1 MPLKKTFLL
10 LYVSLAACMTACGAQ
25 ARRFELLYTFH
36 GADGNG
42 PVVSPILDDQG
53 NLYGTTRSGGAADKG
68 TVFKLAPDGNL
79 TALADFARHGSGA
92 EPLASLWRDAHGNLF
107 GTTWNDR
114 GGRHPPSGGT
124 LFEITASGREKTL
137 HRFAPFDPAGY
148 SPEGGVIGDAQGN
161 LYGATMLGGTYGYGV
176 AYKFA
181 PDGMMTVLHA
191 FGATA
196 DDGRQPVGSLA
207 MDAAGNLYGATT
219 QGGAQLA
226 GGAVFKIA
234 PDGTESIVH
243 SFFVLPGDGL
253 TPYGGVLLD
262 AAGNIYGTTMLGGRD
277 FDGTVYKLAPD
288 GTETILHSFSKYLD
302 GAQPMCSLVADAKGN
317 LYGSTSSFGPGDSGT
332 VFEIARDGT
341 FRTLHSFDTIGRHF
355 RNGIWPVGGLAI
367 DAAGNLYGTTSW
379 DGGTPGNH
387 GYGTVFKIS
396 AR

>member
-1 MPLKKTFLL
+1 MSLKKTFLL
-10 LYVSLAACMTACGAQ
+10 LGASLAACMTAGGAQ

-79 TALADFARHGSGA
+79 TTLADFARHGSGA
-92 EPLASLWRDAHGNLF
+92 EPLASLWRDTHGNLF
-107 GTTWNDR
+107 GTTWNVR
-114 GGRHPPSGGT
+114 AGRHSPSGGT
-124 LFEITASGREKTL
+124 LYEITASGREKTL
-137 HRFAPFDPAGY
+137 HRFSPFDPFGY
-148 SPEGGVIGDAQGN
+148 SPEGGVIEDVQGN
-161 LYGATMLGGTYGYGV
+161 LYGATMFGGTYGYGV
-176 AYKFA
+176 AYKLA
-181 PDGMMTVLHA
+181 PDGTMTVLHA
-191 FGATA
+191 FGATS

-219 QGGAQLA
+219 QGGAQQA
-226 GGAVFKIA
+226 GGTVFKIA

-243 SFFVLPGDGL
+243 SFFVQGADGFQ
-253 TPYGGVLLD
+253 PYGGVLLD
-262 AAGNIYGTTMLGGRD
+262 AAGNIYGTTTLGGHD

-302 GAQPMCSLVADAKGN
+302 GTQPMGSLVADANGN
-317 LYGSTSSFGPGDSGT
+317 LYGTTSGGGPDDSGT
-332 VFEIARDGT
+332 VFEMARDGT

-379 DGGTPGNH
+379 DGGTPGHH